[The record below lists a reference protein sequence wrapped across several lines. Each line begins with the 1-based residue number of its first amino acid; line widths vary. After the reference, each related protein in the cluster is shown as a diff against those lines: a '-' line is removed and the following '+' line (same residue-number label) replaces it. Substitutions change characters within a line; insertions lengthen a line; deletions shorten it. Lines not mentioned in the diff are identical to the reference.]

1 MRALWNLTLVELKL
15 FLREPSAA
23 FFTLALPVLL
33 LVLNGASASAGP
45 DAADRLLPGY
55 VAMVIATAGITV
67 LPGVLASYREKGVLR
82 RYRVTP
88 VAPTVVLG
96 AQLVLQVLVATLGL
110 AILVAVGV
118 AVVGMAGPVDPLGA
132 VAGYLAGILGISA
145 IGFLLA
151 AILPN
156 SRTAEAVSL
165 ALYLPMIFVSG
176 AVFPREALPDLARTI
191 GEVLPLAFVV
201 DALSSPWNQGV
212 TDWGAIG
219 ILLGITLV
227 ATGVATR
234 MFRWQ

>member
-88 VAPTVVLG
+88 VAPTAVLG

-118 AVVGMAGPVDPLGA
+118 AVAARLVTTLRGPGAPTLSAREREVLAQVARGASNRDIADRLSISEATVKSHLLHVFDKLGVDD
-132 VAGYLAGILGISA
+132 
-145 IGFLLA
+145 
-151 AILPN
+151 
-156 SRTAEAVSL
+156 RTAAVTV
-165 ALYLPMIFVSG
+165 ALQRG
-176 AVFPREALPDLARTI
+176 
-191 GEVLPLAFVV
+191 
-201 DALSSPWNQGV
+201 
-212 TDWGAIG
+212 
-219 ILLGITLV
+219 LLTLD
-227 ATGVATR
+227 
-234 MFRWQ
+234 